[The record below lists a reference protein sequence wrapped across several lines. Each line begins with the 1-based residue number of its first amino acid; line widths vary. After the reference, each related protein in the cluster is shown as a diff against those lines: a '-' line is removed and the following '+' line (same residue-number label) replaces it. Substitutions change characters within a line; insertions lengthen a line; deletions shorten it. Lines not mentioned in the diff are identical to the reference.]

1 MTLRISCVIPFSNS
15 IFVPEILE
23 TSGEI
28 FLLRNA
34 YTVRKQPVKG
44 GQRMT
49 VGYYILMFALGLVL
63 LVWGSGLFV
72 DSAVALANR
81 FRLPEV
87 LIGATIVSLGTTLP
101 ETLFSTMASVKELSD
116 MALGN
121 ALGSILCNTG
131 FIAGTLIF
139 LRPVL
144 LNPREVRNVRTGLS
158 FLGTAFVLYMVC
170 GYLTGGL
177 SRTAGIVLLC
187 LCVMFFLNSIRQ
199 ALGNKYHTR
208 LGTKRRKCA
217 GSVVSA
223 RETAY
228 SSEAL
233 TEKPPF
239 GISDIIR
246 LILEAGVI
254 SIGAGFLVEYGPKL
268 ARVIHVPES
277 IISLTFVALGTS
289 LPELVTSLTA
299 LRKKHSSLS
308 LGNIIGADILNFVLV
323 GGLSA
328 VIRPIAYTD
337 SVMKLE
343 LPFIFLVLFLMCVPS
358 IIKKKAGRIQGALLL
373 GSYILYLSVIW

>member
-1 MTLRISCVIPFSNS
+1 
-15 IFVPEILE
+15 
-23 TSGEI
+23 
-28 FLLRNA
+28 
-34 YTVRKQPVKG
+34 
-44 GQRMT
+44 MT

-101 ETLFSTMASVKELSD
+101 ETLFSTMASIKGLSD

-131 FIAGTLIF
+131 FIAGTLLF
-139 LRPVL
+139 LRPVV
-144 LNPREVRNVRTGLS
+144 LNPREAKNVRTGLC
-158 FLGTAFVLYMVC
+158 FLGAAFVLYMTS

-177 SRTAGIVLLC
+177 PRTSGIVLLC
-187 LCVMFFLNSIRQ
+187 LCAVFFLNSVKQVTGKPLRS
-199 ALGNKYHTR
+199 
-208 LGTKRRKCA
+208 RRNTA
-217 GSVVSA
+217 RRERSGSIVSA
-223 RETAY
+223 QGVIYPLDTP
-228 SSEAL
+228 
-233 TEKPPF
+233 TENHEF
-239 GISDIIR
+239 GISDVIR
-246 LILEAGVI
+246 LVLEAGVI
-254 SIGAGFLVEYGPKL
+254 YIGAGFLVEYGPKL
-268 ARVIHVPES
+268 ARVFNVPES

-328 VIRPIAYTD
+328 VICPIPYTD

-343 LPFIFLVLFLMCVPS
+343 LPFIFFVLFLMCVPS
-358 IIKKKAGRIQGALLL
+358 IIEKRAGRIQGALLL

>member
-1 MTLRISCVIPFSNS
+1 
-15 IFVPEILE
+15 
-23 TSGEI
+23 
-28 FLLRNA
+28 
-34 YTVRKQPVKG
+34 
-44 GQRMT
+44 MT

-101 ETLFSTMASVKELSD
+101 ETLFSTMASVKGLSD

-187 LCVMFFLNSIRQ
+187 LCVMFFSIQSGR
-199 ALGNKYHTR
+199 HW
-208 LGTKRRKCA
+208 
-217 GSVVSA
+217 
-223 RETAY
+223 
-228 SSEAL
+228 
-233 TEKPPF
+233 
-239 GISDIIR
+239 GISIIH
-246 LILEAGVI
+246 AW
-254 SIGAGFLVEYGPKL
+254 
-268 ARVIHVPES
+268 
-277 IISLTFVALGTS
+277 
-289 LPELVTSLTA
+289 
-299 LRKKHSSLS
+299 
-308 LGNIIGADILNFVLV
+308 
-323 GGLSA
+323 GLSGA
-328 VIRPIAYTD
+328 N
-337 SVMKLE
+337 
-343 LPFIFLVLFLMCVPS
+343 VPVP
-358 IIKKKAGRIQGALLL
+358 
-373 GSYILYLSVIW
+373 LYPRGKQHTLQRH

>member
-1 MTLRISCVIPFSNS
+1 
-15 IFVPEILE
+15 
-23 TSGEI
+23 
-28 FLLRNA
+28 
-34 YTVRKQPVKG
+34 
-44 GQRMT
+44 MT
-49 VGYYILMFALGLVL
+49 VGYYILMFSLGLVL

-72 DSAVALANR
+72 DSAVSLANR

-101 ETLFSTMASVKELSD
+101 ETLFSTMASVKGLPD

-144 LNPREVRNVRTGLS
+144 LKPREVKDVRTGLC
-158 FLGTAFVLYMVC
+158 FLGTALGLYASC

-177 SRTAGIVLLC
+177 PRTAGITLLC
-187 LCVMFFLNSIRQ
+187 LCTAFFLNSIRR
-199 ALGNKYHTR
+199 AMGYGHHTHR
-208 LGTKRRKCA
+208 NVGRRECA

-223 RETAY
+223 QGAAY
-228 SSEAL
+228 TLESL
-233 TEKPPF
+233 TEKQEF
-239 GISDIIR
+239 GISDVIR

-254 SIGAGFLVEYGPKL
+254 YIGAGFLVEYGPKL
-268 ARVIHVPES
+268 ARVFSVPES
-277 IISLTFVALGTS
+277 IISLTFIALGTS
-289 LPELVTSLTA
+289 LPELATSFTA

-328 VIRPIAYTD
+328 VICPITYTD